1 MGGEVRGLGGHA
13 QQGLQCPHGDAESG
27 RSEILMTTWGSEKLR
42 HDGICPES
50 HHSLW
55 LRTVAV
61 PCLACDGEVAAS
73 AGDLRGRAEW
83 LELAPR
89 GD

>member
-1 MGGEVRGLGGHA
+1 MATR
-13 QQGLQCPHGDAESG
+13 
-27 RSEILMTTWGSEKLR
+27 GSEKLR

-73 AGDLRGRAEW
+73 AGDLSGRAE
-83 LELAPR
+83 
-89 GD
+89 